1 MSSILDAL
9 ERVERERQRDSSI
22 LKGDATGHPRHVWSL
37 RNIGIIVGMILL
49 INLITWLVVWRINSP
64 TDSADKRLVA
74 QGSKIQSS
82 SMSTAPPPTMPQRS
96 ESQSSI
102 TGPEFSNIEEELKR
116 RARPGTR
123 PLLAEAG
130 ASPPPLS
137 TQTSHTFA
145 VNKARSKPGTPES
158 QTADTGSI
166 TSPLAALTQ
175 QVVRSPAPVKA
186 QPDAEDIRDS
196 TETMVPPPPATT
208 KTLTELETSEWERL
222 QSMWDVPQ
230 DVRIELVKLKIT
242 VHVYNEDP
250 RKRFV
255 VVNRH
260 RYGEGDS
267 LETEGLIL
275 KRIVRDGIIIDYGEG
290 LVKL

>member
-22 LKGDATGHPRHVWSL
+22 SKGDATGHPGHVWSL
-37 RNIGIIVGMILL
+37 RYIGIVVGMILL
-49 INLITWLVVWRINSP
+49 INLIIWLVVWRINSP
-64 TDSADKRLVA
+64 TDSADNRLVA

-82 SMSTAPPPTMPQRS
+82 SMSTAPPPTVPQRS

-137 TQTSHTFA
+137 TQTSQTFA
-145 VNKARSKPGTPES
+145 VNKARSKPDTPKS

-166 TSPLAALTQ
+166 TSPVAALTQ
-175 QVVRSPAPVKA
+175 QVVRSPAPVRA
-186 QPDAEDIRDS
+186 QPDAEDIRDL
-196 TETMVPPPPATT
+196 TETMGSPPPATP
-208 KTLTELETSEWERL
+208 KTLPEFETSGLERL
-222 QSMWDVPQ
+222 QSMWDAPQ
-230 DVRIELVKLKIT
+230 DVSNELMKLKIT
-242 VHVYNEDP
+242 VHVYHEVP
-250 RKRFV
+250 EKRFV
-255 VVNRH
+255 VINRH

-275 KRIVRDGIIIDYGEG
+275 KRITRDGIIIDYGEG
-290 LVKL
+290 LVKM

>member
-166 TSPLAALTQ
+166 TSPIAALTQ
-175 QVVRSPAPVKA
+175 QVVRSPAPLKA
-186 QPDAEDIRDS
+186 QPDAEDIRDL

-208 KTLTELETSEWERL
+208 KTLTELETSERERL

>member
-1 MSSILDAL
+1 
-9 ERVERERQRDSSI
+9 
-22 LKGDATGHPRHVWSL
+22 
-37 RNIGIIVGMILL
+37 
-49 INLITWLVVWRINSP
+49 
-64 TDSADKRLVA
+64 VA
-74 QGSKIQSS
+74 
-82 SMSTAPPPTMPQRS
+82 
-96 ESQSSI
+96 
-102 TGPEFSNIEEELKR
+102 
-116 RARPGTR
+116 
-123 PLLAEAG
+123 
-130 ASPPPLS
+130 
-137 TQTSHTFA
+137 
-145 VNKARSKPGTPES
+145 
-158 QTADTGSI
+158 
-166 TSPLAALTQ
+166 
-175 QVVRSPAPVKA
+175 RSPAPVKA
-186 QPDAEDIRDS
+186 QPDAEDTRDM
-196 TETMVPPPPATT
+196 TETMGSPPPATP
-208 KTLTELETSEWERL
+208 KTLPELETSEWERL